1 VRIFY
6 PGVGPAGSPELRLD
20 QLEAIYRTHREIT
33 EPGLSKNVLVGAGM
47 GSGKTVV
54 SVEVIL
60 KSRPKRVLI
69 VGVRDAYSQWAAT
82 LKEQQTGP
90 EKDKL
95 KLHRIISTTQIGRD
109 NLAKLVDGE
118 DGLYYVGM
126 EMLRAQDWETVS
138 ETSPVHPDIKAALG
152 DAVGDFTIPEKRAK
166 QSHTFASMRTVD
178 LLISDEAHRHSNQ
191 KAKALKTIE
200 TIPALAKIALSGT
213 FFGNKFENAWAL
225 TLWLWTKKIIGA
237 KGVFEAKWCVK
248 VPVMSKDG
256 MRQIR
261 TPGGFP
267 VSKIMGEREPGEF
280 VKTLP
285 CYVFIATPIGPVPAP
300 EIVKV
305 ELGPEQA
312 RQYREMEHQSL
323 TWIPTASGVKRE
335 PLVADLPI
343 TQRQRLRTA
352 ALAAMTLI
360 PGADEESSDSITFAV
375 NCKSTTL
382 DAAYKVLHR
391 PSWVGKKVLILTH
404 SKPFAEEVARRIGQ
418 KYRVGLKTGGVSS
431 AHWDIDKASFMRPV
445 SETDSVQYLV
455 AVISAVGTAMDG
467 LQANCAKVLWL
478 SEDENNTNNMQGA
491 NRIWRDGVDLDEY
504 EAVKLVQT
512 GTIAEGVLVKNR
524 AHKRGVLGS
533 IEGPAS

>member
-1 VRIFY
+1 MRIFY

-20 QLEAIYRTHREIT
+20 QLEAIYQITREIK
-33 EPGLSKNVLVGAGM
+33 ERGRSKNVLVGAGM

-54 SVEVIL
+54 TVEAIL
-60 KSRPKRVLI
+60 KTKPKRALI
-69 VGVRDAYSQWAAT
+69 VGVRDAYSQWEAA
-82 LKEQQTGP
+82 LNDQQTGT
-90 EKDKL
+90 ERTKRKL
-95 KLHRIISTTQIGRD
+95 LRIKGD
-109 NLAKLVDGE
+109 APGLANLAKLIDGE
-118 DGLYYVGM
+118 DGIYYVGL
-126 EMLRAQDWETVS
+126 EMLRASDWVTVS
-138 ETSPVHPDIKAALG
+138 ETITIPDDIKAAYG
-152 DAVGDFTIPEKRAK
+152 AAAEEPWIQTTVR
-166 QSHTFASMRTVD
+166 QSRDLERMKPVD
-178 LLISDEAHRHSNQ
+178 LLVSDEAHRHSNQ
-191 KAKALKTIE
+191 TSKSIKTMRSIAAK
-200 TIPALAKIALSGT
+200 AKIALSGT
-213 FFGNKFENAWAL
+213 FFGNKFENAW
-225 TLWLWTKKIIGA
+225 TLSVWLWTKDVIGTKA
-237 KGVFEAKWCVK
+237 SFEAKWCVK

-261 TPGGFP
+261 TPSGFP

-280 VKTLP
+280 VETLP

-312 RQYREMEHQSL
+312 RQYREMEFQQL
-323 TWIPTASGVKRE
+323 TWIPTVSGGAHE
-335 PLVADLPI
+335 PLVSDLAI

-360 PGADEESSDSITFAV
+360 PGADEESSDSITFAM

-382 DAAYKVLHR
+382 DAAYDVLHR
-391 PSWVGKKVLILTH
+391 PSWVGKKALILTH

-431 AHWDIDKASFMRPV
+431 AQWDIDKASFMRPV

-512 GTIAEGVLVKNR
+512 GTIAEGVLAKNR

-533 IEGPAS
+533 IEGPTS

>member
-20 QLEAIYRTHREIT
+20 QLEAIHRTIREIT
-33 EPGLSKNVLVGAGM
+33 EPGRSKNVLIGAGM

-54 SVEVIL
+54 SIEVIL
-60 KSRPKRVLI
+60 KTQPKRALI
-69 VGVRDAYSQWAAT
+69 VGVRDAYSQWATT

-90 EKDKL
+90 EKDKR
-95 KLHRIISTTQIGRD
+95 KLHRIISTTQTGRD

-118 DGLYYVGM
+118 DGLYYVGL

-138 ETSPVHPDIKAALG
+138 ETHPIDPEIKALMG
-152 DAVGDFTIPEKRAK
+152 DDVGDFTIPTKRAK
-166 QSHTFASMRTVD
+166 QSHTFTDMKEVE
-178 LLISDEAHRHSNQ
+178 LLISDEAHRHSSQ
-191 KAKALKTIE
+191 TSKAIKTVR
-200 TIPALAKIALSGT
+200 TIPALAKMALSGT
-213 FFGNKFENAWAL
+213 FFGNKFENAWSL
-225 TLWLWTKKIIGA
+225 TTWLWGKDIIGA
-237 KGVFEAKWCVK
+237 KGTWEAKYCVK
-248 VPVMSKDG
+248 VLVKTKDG
-256 MRQIR
+256 RQVKTKR
-261 TPGGFP
+261 GTP
-267 VSKIMGEREPGEF
+267 VSKIMGERTPGEF
-280 VKTLP
+280 VEGLP
-285 CYVFIATPIGPVPAP
+285 CYVFIATPIGAVPAP

-305 ELGPEQA
+305 ELGSEQA
-312 RQYREMEHQSL
+312 RQYGEMAYQSL
-323 TWIPTASGVKRE
+323 AWIPSARGSKRE

-343 TQRQRLRTA
+343 TQRMRLRTA
-352 ALAAMTLI
+352 ALGAMTLI
-360 PGADEESSDSITFAV
+360 PGLDENDPDKITFSPG
-375 NCKSTTL
+375 CKSTTL
-382 DAAYKVLHR
+382 DVAYDVLHR
-391 PSWVGKKVLILTH
+391 KSWVGKKVLILTH
-404 SKPFAEEVARRIGQ
+404 SKPFAEETARRIGQ

-431 AHWDIDKASFMRPV
+431 AQWDIEKASFMRPV

-478 SEDENNTNNMQGA
+478 SEDDNNTNNMQGA

-512 GTIAEGVLVKNR
+512 GTVAEGVLSKNR